1 MSTID
6 DLIERSRR
14 GINCVV
20 APVPVVTIDKLR
32 VSTHRAVWIALEGPL
47 GPREYLLKNCQTK
60 GCVLPRHHEV
70 SPTPYRR
77 IEACRNGHR
86 YSPDDIMPNG
96 TRICSICA
104 DVRRRRKHRGGLRQW
119 EKEKLKRFCPQG
131 HEYIEENIYWEVTP
145 AGHTK
150 RHCKTCTIARAQGKD
165 PAEVIAA

>member
-1 MSTID
+1 MRTID

-47 GPREYLLKNCQTK
+47 GPREYLLQNCQTK

-77 IEACRNGHR
+77 LERCRNGHP
-86 YSPDDIMPNG
+86 YGAGAIQSNG
-96 TRICSICA
+96 NRVCDVCL
-104 DVRRRRKHRGGLRQW
+104 DVRRRRRKRGGLRQW
-119 EKEKLKRFCPQG
+119 EIEKQKRFCPQG
-131 HEYIEENIYWEVTP
+131 HEYTKENIYWETTP
-145 AGHTK
+145 AGHNK

-165 PAEVIAA
+165 PASVAA